1 MVFLIN
7 FIFSMLSTI
16 TFGIITNIPRKAF
29 ITCGLTG
36 AMGWMTFWTCQTY
49 LDQNIGFSNF
59 LAAMVIGLM
68 SIFFSRRKQMPV
80 IVFNIP
86 SLVPLVPGGPAYLAV
101 REMMDQNF
109 DASMQ
114 YIAIVLVTSGAIA
127 LGFMFTN
134 VIERFLKRT
143 TATLKRDR
151 RR

>member
-1 MVFLIN
+1 MVFLMN
-7 FIFSMLSTI
+7 FVFSMLSTI

-29 ITCGLTG
+29 LTCGITG
-36 AMGWMTFWTCQTY
+36 AMGWMTFWICQTY
-49 LDQNIGFSNF
+49 FDQNIGFSNF

-68 SIFFSRRKQMPV
+68 SIFFSRKKQMPV
-80 IVFNIP
+80 IVFNVP
-86 SLVPLVPGGPAYLAV
+86 SLVPLVPGGPAYMAV

-109 DASMQ
+109 DVSME
-114 YIAIVLVTSGAIA
+114 YIAVVLVTSGAIA

-143 TATLKRDR
+143 KATLSRER

>member
-1 MVFLIN
+1 
-7 FIFSMLSTI
+7 
-16 TFGIITNIPRKAF
+16 
-29 ITCGLTG
+29 
-36 AMGWMTFWTCQTY
+36 
-49 LDQNIGFSNF
+49 
-59 LAAMVIGLM
+59 
-68 SIFFSRRKQMPV
+68 MPV